1 MLNRFFPDYLYPSV
15 QEIAPGFF
23 QERGIRLAVLDID
36 NTLVPYTQPDP
47 TPAARAFL
55 ERLQAEG
62 VRFCFVSNN
71 NTKRVARFNQSI
83 GAFSVARAKKPLRG
97 GIREAM
103 EKYGASPQETVL
115 IGDQIF
121 TDVYGGRRCG
131 VLTILV
137 EPIEEK
143 ETLFFR
149 FKRRMEKIVLQEY
162 RKRCQKGKENV

>member
-1 MLNRFFPDYLYPSV
+1 MLEGFFPDYIYRSV

-23 QERGIRLAVLDID
+23 KARGIRLAILDID

-55 ERLQAEG
+55 DRLAEEG

-71 NTKRVARFNQSI
+71 RAERIARFNQSI
-83 GAFSVARAKKPLRG
+83 GAFFVARAKKPFRT
-97 GIREAM
+97 GIRRAM
-103 EKYGASPQETVL
+103 EEHKVKPEETAL

-121 TDVYGGRRCG
+121 TDVYGGRRSG

-137 EPIEEK
+137 EPIEDK

-149 FKRRMEKIVLQEY
+149 FKRRMEKIVLKKY
-162 RKRCQKGKENV
+162 REENKHV